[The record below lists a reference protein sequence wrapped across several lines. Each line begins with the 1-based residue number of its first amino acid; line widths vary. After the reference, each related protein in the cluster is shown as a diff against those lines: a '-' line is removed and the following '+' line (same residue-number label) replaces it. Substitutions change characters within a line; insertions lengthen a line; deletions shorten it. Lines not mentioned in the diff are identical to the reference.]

1 MDPVRGRTI
10 DAGPLRRRRPGTA
23 PAAPRKKER
32 PTQTAVFESSIFA
45 NYRLFFSTTKMLDK
59 LEAIRLRYDNV
70 NEELMQPN
78 VMSDLK
84 RYKSLNKEY
93 KDLGKIVAEYRNYQQ
108 VLSNIENARQV
119 ISTEKDEDFREMAKA
134 ELDELLP
141 EQERLEGAIKD
152 LLLPKDP
159 NDSKDVIMEIR
170 AGAGGDEAAL
180 FAGDLQR
187 MYLRF
192 AEKQG
197 WKMELVDA
205 MEGTAGGYKEIILAV
220 KGEDVYG
227 KLKFESGV
235 HRVQRV
241 PATETQGRIH
251 TSVASVVVMPEAE
264 EFDIDLDMNDIRKDL
279 FMSSG
284 PGGQSVNTTYSAVRL
299 THLPT
304 GLVAQCQDQKSQL
317 KNFDKALAVL
327 RSRIFEIELAKK
339 NEAEGAIRKSMIGS
353 GDRSDKVRTYNYP
366 QGRVTDHRIG
376 YTVHNLPSVMD
387 GNVDDFVENLRI
399 AESAERLKVGVS

>member
-1 MDPVRGRTI
+1 
-10 DAGPLRRRRPGTA
+10 
-23 PAAPRKKER
+23 
-32 PTQTAVFESSIFA
+32 
-45 NYRLFFSTTKMLDK
+45 MLDK
-59 LEAIRLRYDNV
+59 LEAIRQRYDNV
-70 NEELMQPN
+70 NEELMQPD

-93 KDLGKIVAEYRNYQQ
+93 KDLGKIVVEYRNYQQ

-119 ISTEKDEDFREMAKA
+119 VSTEKDEDFREMAKA

-152 LLLPKDP
+152 LLLPRDP

-299 THLPT
+299 TNLPT

>member
-1 MDPVRGRTI
+1 
-10 DAGPLRRRRPGTA
+10 
-23 PAAPRKKER
+23 
-32 PTQTAVFESSIFA
+32 
-45 NYRLFFSTTKMLDK
+45 MLDK
-59 LEAIRLRYDNV
+59 LEAINQRYENV
-70 NEELMQPN
+70 NEELMQPD

-84 RYKSLNKEY
+84 RYKALNKEY
-93 KDLGKIVAEYRNYQQ
+93 KELGKIVAEYRNYQG
-108 VLSNIENARQV
+108 VLSNIENAREV
-119 ISTEKDEDFREMAKA
+119 IATEKDQDFREMAKA

-141 EQERLEGAIKD
+141 EQERLEEVIKD

-170 AGAGGDEAAL
+170 AGAGGDEAAI

-187 MYLRF
+187 MYMRF

-197 WKMELVDA
+197 WKMELIDA
-205 MEGTAGGYKEIILAV
+205 MEGTAGGYKEIIV
-220 KGEDVYG
+220 GVRGEDVYG

-251 TSVASVVVMPEAE
+251 TSVASVVVIPEAE
-264 EFDIDLDMNDIRKDL
+264 EFDIELNMGDIRKDY
-279 FMSSG
+279 FCSSG

-327 RSRIFEIELAKK
+327 RSRVYEMELAKK
-339 NEAEGAIRKSMIGS
+339 NEADGAVRKSMIGG
-353 GDRSDKVRTYNYP
+353 GDRSDKIRTYNYP

-376 YTVHNLPSVMD
+376 YTVYNLSSVME
-387 GNVDDFVENLRI
+387 GNVDDFVEQLRL
-399 AESAERLKVGVS
+399 AESAERLQEGVTK

>member
-1 MDPVRGRTI
+1 MGWY
-10 DAGPLRRRRPGTA
+10 
-23 PAAPRKKER
+23 KEPYR
-32 PTQTAVFESSIFA
+32 AQDVFV
-45 NYRLFFSTTKMLDK
+45 FSTFALLIQFSEGQMLDK
-59 LEAIRLRYDNV
+59 LEAIQQRFNDVAEQLT
-70 NEELMQPN
+70 QPDA
-78 VMSDLK
+78 MSDMK
-84 RYKSLNKEY
+84 RYKTLNKEY
-93 KDLGKIVAEYRNYQQ
+93 KDLHKIVVEYKAYQN
-108 VLSNIENARQV
+108 VLANIDSAKEV
-119 ISTEKDEDFREMAKA
+119 IANEKDEDFRQMAK
-134 ELDELLP
+134 DELESLYP
-141 EQERLEGAIKD
+141 EQERLEVLIKD

-170 AGAGGDEAAL
+170 AGAGGDEAAI

-187 MYLRF
+187 MYMRY
-192 AEKQG
+192 AERHG
-197 WKMELVDA
+197 LKMDLIDA
-205 MEGTAGGYKEIILAV
+205 TEGTSGGYKEIILAV

-251 TSVASVVVMPEAE
+251 TSVASIVVMPEAE
-264 EFDIDLDMNDIRKDL
+264 ELDVQIDMNDVRKDL

-317 KNFDKALAVL
+317 KNFDKALQVL
-327 RSRIFEIELAKK
+327 RSRIYEIELAKK
-339 NEAEGAIRKSMIGS
+339 NEVEGAARKSMIGG
-353 GDRSDKVRTYNYP
+353 GDRSDKIRTYNYP

-376 YTVHNLPSVMD
+376 FTVYNLASVME
-387 GNVDDFVENLRI
+387 GNIDDFVEQLRI
-399 AESAERLKVGVS
+399 AESAERLKEGVS

>member
-1 MDPVRGRTI
+1 
-10 DAGPLRRRRPGTA
+10 
-23 PAAPRKKER
+23 
-32 PTQTAVFESSIFA
+32 
-45 NYRLFFSTTKMLDK
+45 MLDK
-59 LEAIRLRYDNV
+59 LEAIRQRYDNV
-70 NEELMQPN
+70 NEELMQPD

-93 KDLGKIVAEYRNYQQ
+93 KDLGKIVVEYRNYQQ

-119 ISTEKDEDFREMAKA
+119 VSTEKDEDFREMAKA

-152 LLLPKDP
+152 LLLPRDP